1 MTRAYCGGVWDLFHY
16 GHLRLLQR
24 TRELLGPDGILIVGV
39 ISDAGAKRPPVIPFD
54 QRLAIVSAIK
64 GVTAVVE
71 QPTHDSTE
79 ILKALPE
86 LPDFL
91 VHGDDAEPLAAKWF
105 EAQGGTV
112 VLFPYTEGV
121 SSSWLRMILATS
133 GTQN

>member
-16 GHLRLLQR
+16 GHLCLLQR
-24 TRELLGPDGILIVGV
+24 TRALLGPSGILIVGV
-39 ISDAGAKRPPVIPFD
+39 ISDEGAKRLPIIPFE
-54 QRLAIVSAIK
+54 QRYAIIQALAIVDR
-64 GVTAVVE
+64 VVE
-71 QPTHDSTE
+71 QPAHDSTE
-79 ILKALPE
+79 VLKALPE

-121 SSSWLRMILATS
+121 SSSWLRTILAPP